1 MMNFK
6 KFYLKDIA
14 IIGICSLIL
23 IFIFE
28 ISIPSLK
35 EGKVMAIIPSNT
47 GSKEIAHL
55 LSQRKVI
62 KNESLFILI
71 SRIFGWEKDLKAGR
85 YEFTF
90 SDNMVNVLDKLKKG
104 QVSICR
110 LTIPEGLPWWEIAN
124 LLSQE
129 EIIKKEDFIRLI
141 KKPQVF
147 KEKIS
152 FPLPEDS
159 LEGYLYPDTYY
170 FTGRETSQEVIKK
183 FLSRFEEEVIS
194 LYEKGKSEF
203 SLKEIVILASIIE
216 KEAQVSSE
224 KPIISAVFYNRLQMG
239 MKLQADPTVKYAL
252 GSFQEKLTYNDLKI
266 SSSYNTYLYY
276 GFPPTPVSNPGK
288 ESIYAALHPAPVDY
302 LYFVAKG
309 NGTHK
314 FSRTYE
320 EHLKAIYK
328 YRKS

>member
-1 MMNFK
+1 MMIK
-6 KFYLKDIA
+6 KFYLKDLA
-14 IIGICSLIL
+14 IMGICSLIL

-35 EGKVMAIIPSNT
+35 EGRVMAVIPSNA
-47 GSKEIAHL
+47 GSKEIAYL
-55 LSQRKVI
+55 LSQQKVI
-62 KNESLFILI
+62 KNENLFVLI

-85 YEFTF
+85 YEFTS
-90 SDNMVNVLDKLKKG
+90 SDNIINVLNKLIKG

-110 LTIPEGLPWWEIAN
+110 LTIPEGLPWWEIAD
-124 LLSQE
+124 LLSRE
-129 EIIKKEDFIRLI
+129 KIIKKEDFVRLV

-147 KEKIS
+147 KEEVS
-152 FPLPEDS
+152 FPLPKDS

-183 FLSRFEEEVIS
+183 FLSRFQEEIIP
-194 LYEKGKSEF
+194 LYEKGKSKF
-203 SLKEIVILASIIE
+203 YLKEIVILASIIE

-224 KPIISAVFYNRLQMG
+224 KPIISAVFYNRLQRG
-239 MKLQADPTVKYAL
+239 MKLRADPTVKYAL
-252 GSFQEKLTYNDLKI
+252 GSFREKLTYDDLKV

-276 GFPPTPVSNPGK
+276 GFPPTPISNPGK
-288 ESIYAALHPAPVDY
+288 ESIYAAFHPVPVDY

-309 NGTHK
+309 DGTHK

>member
-1 MMNFK
+1 MIK
-6 KFYLKDIA
+6 KFYLKDLA
-14 IIGICSLIL
+14 IMGICSLIL

-35 EGKVMAIIPSNT
+35 EGRVMVVIPSNA
-47 GSKEIAHL
+47 GSKEIACL
-55 LSQRKVI
+55 LSQQKLI
-62 KNESLFILI
+62 KNENLFILI

-90 SDNMVNVLDKLKKG
+90 SDNIINVLSKLKKG

-110 LTIPEGLPWWEIAN
+110 LTIPEGLPWWGIAD
-124 LLSQE
+124 LLSRE
-129 EIIKKEDFIRLI
+129 KIIKKEDFARLI
-141 KKPQVF
+141 KSPQIF
-147 KEKIS
+147 KKEVS
-152 FPLPEDS
+152 FPLPKDS

-183 FLSRFEEEVIS
+183 FLSRFQEEVIP
-194 LYEKGKSEF
+194 LYEKGKSKF

-216 KEAQVSSE
+216 KEAQVFSE
-224 KPIISAVFYNRLQMG
+224 KPIISAVFYNRLQRG
-239 MKLQADPTVKYAL
+239 MKLRADPTVKYAL
-252 GSFQEKLTYNDLKI
+252 GSFREKLTYDDLKV

-276 GFPPTPVSNPGK
+276 GLPPTPISNPGK
-288 ESIYAALHPAPVDY
+288 ESIYAALHPIPVDY

-309 NGTHK
+309 DGTHK

>member
-1 MMNFK
+1 MMIK
-6 KFYLKDIA
+6 KFYLKDLA
-14 IIGICSLIL
+14 IMGICSLIL

-35 EGKVMAIIPSNT
+35 EGRVMAVIPSNA
-47 GSKEIAHL
+47 GSKEIAYL
-55 LSQRKVI
+55 LSQQKVI
-62 KNESLFILI
+62 KNENLFVLI

-85 YEFTF
+85 YEFTS
-90 SDNMVNVLDKLKKG
+90 SDNIINVLNKLIKG

-110 LTIPEGLPWWEIAN
+110 LTIPEGLPWWEIAD
-124 LLSQE
+124 LLSRE
-129 EIIKKEDFIRLI
+129 KIIKKEDFVRLV

-147 KEKIS
+147 KEEVS
-152 FPLPEDS
+152 FPLPKDS

-183 FLSRFEEEVIS
+183 FLSRFQEEIIP
-194 LYEKGKSEF
+194 LYEKGKSKF

-224 KPIISAVFYNRLQMG
+224 KPIISAVFYNRLQRG
-239 MKLQADPTVKYAL
+239 MKLRADPTVKYAL
-252 GSFQEKLTYNDLKI
+252 GSFREKLTYDDLKV

-276 GFPPTPVSNPGK
+276 GFPPTPISNPGK
-288 ESIYAALHPAPVDY
+288 ESIYAAFHPVPVDY

-309 NGTHK
+309 DGTHK